1 MVRPQTAIK
10 RSKLVRFSDFERHG
24 SGLDFSQLSTLNL
37 VKHESHDLAMSTLES
52 SQTHLLTETMRFRED
67 LERDLHKVD
76 FMQAKRRL
84 RTPLV
89 CQLPKMSV
97 ADIHEALRK
106 QRELAS

>member
-1 MVRPQTAIK
+1 M
-10 RSKLVRFSDFERHG
+10 
-24 SGLDFSQLSTLNL
+24 NL
-37 VKHESHDLAMSTLES
+37 VKQDSHDLAMSTLEA
-52 SQTHLLTETMRFRED
+52 SQTQLLTETMRFRED

>member
-1 MVRPQTAIK
+1 
-10 RSKLVRFSDFERHG
+10 
-24 SGLDFSQLSTLNL
+24 
-37 VKHESHDLAMSTLES
+37 
-52 SQTHLLTETMRFRED
+52 MRFRED